1 MFKEGVP
8 ATQLYG
14 FDLQPAFIDMGY
26 ELFRDR
32 GKLHANM
39 FSGDIL
45 ADPSAPEGQNL
56 TALEGKMDIVPAA
69 SLLHFWGWDDMIAAT
84 KRLVS
89 LTRKQSGS
97 MIIGKQMGTLDAG
110 EYAMST
116 GGVNYR
122 HNVES
127 MERFWRQVGEESASS
142 WKVESGLVAPPA
154 GMQNMKQSWAAGSD
168 TNMRMLWFCATRT

>member
-1 MFKEGVP
+1 MRLPKLPYWSQALPWLRSGATIVDAGCYFSQEIRYLVFNEGVP
-8 ATQLYG
+8 ATQLYR
-14 FDLQPAFIDMGY
+14 FDLQPAFSDISY
-26 ELFRDR
+26 KLSRDW

-39 FSGDIL
+39 LSGDVL
-45 ADPSAPEGQNL
+45 ANQSAPEGQNF
-56 TALEGKMDIVPAA
+56 TALHGKIDIVHAA

-97 MIIGKQMGTLDAG
+97 MIIGKQMSTLDAG
-110 EYAMST
+110 GYAMPT

-127 MERFWRQVGEESASS
+127 MERFWR
-142 WKVESGLVAPPA
+142 
-154 GMQNMKQSWAAGSD
+154 
-168 TNMRMLWFCATRT
+168 